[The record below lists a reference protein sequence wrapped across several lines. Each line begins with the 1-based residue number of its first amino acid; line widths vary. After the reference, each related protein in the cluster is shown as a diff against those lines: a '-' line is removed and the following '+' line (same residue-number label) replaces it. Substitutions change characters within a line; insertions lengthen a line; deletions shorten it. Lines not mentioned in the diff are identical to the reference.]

1 MCQVCNTRQSQWRI
15 TSVKLYWL
23 YYRVCLLRYVVPV
36 IRILIVCYWYVS
48 DENVQQTTLLA
59 VNVHFILHPQACICK
74 PRKGT
79 KAYIHGNLFGTTA
92 RSIRCI
98 LQPEKRLRNE
108 HYKVHSAIYLLMN
121 LRNVRVLAPP
131 IDVVL
136 TLNFGDNANH
146 SYSHRFKPLTKPRV
160 P

>member
-74 PRKGT
+74 QTKEGDESLHSRQSFWDDCQINSMHSSTRKT
-79 KAYIHGNLFGTTA
+79 PQKRTLRLSLRHLLVNL
-92 RSIRCI
+92 
-98 LQPEKRLRNE
+98 K
-108 HYKVHSAIYLLMN
+108 
-121 LRNVRVLAPP
+121 NVRVFALPMPFNIELRRQCHTLIFPP
-131 IDVVL
+131 IRSSNGV
-136 TLNFGDNANH
+136 
-146 SYSHRFKPLTKPRV
+146 S
-160 P
+160 